1 MKKEK
6 KGEKRKTDKE
16 GKKERFLNFNYQNKK
31 KKSTRR
37 MVLNGRNMEEQAR
50 CRKMAMSM
58 LDILST
64 ADAFRES
71 APLEQ

>member
-1 MKKEK
+1 
-6 KGEKRKTDKE
+6 
-16 GKKERFLNFNYQNKK
+16 
-31 KKSTRR
+31 
-37 MVLNGRNMEEQAR
+37 MVLNGRNMEEQER

-71 APLEQ
+71 APLDQ